1 MKILKGFIANQSL
14 TSNVPGIVSDFGE
27 ISTWSLTYTRER
39 GEYHDPNVPGYR
51 LISARSFDTALGEIE
66 APQTLVNETID
77 MAVKTM
83 QYVAQNMRP
92 YDVDDF
98 KNTLMAL
105 FYNRAYNINIGP
117 FYNGSALALP
127 EWISWYSTNHDDT
140 FVRIW
145 FSNTAF
151 ADQFDEYET
160 TIIPPIDNLD
170 DFFLL
175 PGQVKNKLEAV
186 SFTDLME
193 KIQDAKDY
201 RPETFIRSLSF
212 DYVPANNS
220 EPISTKWTMLIYGI
234 AGDNI
239 DSIKDAFIDYI
250 LANSSHSRTDW
261 ETIMPGL
268 FSRTEFILL
277 PRWDKYSIPNL
288 LVEEGLYSSLI
299 DPLEAVAFCKY
310 NLTYY
315 PSVHIERNITVFP
328 HDYKAITI
336 CAINGTANVE
346 GKEKYNI
353 MYKDYIPVPSTSLDF
368 NRMTEK
374 TREWLLVLQEM
385 LILAE
390 IMDEFT
396 SLPRKFRRIF
406 RQNQLYISTVL
417 DNVHYL
423 MLTKKQLEA
432 NLNSNGD

>member
-14 TSNVPGIVSDFGE
+14 TSNVPGVVSDFGE
-27 ISTWSLTYTRER
+27 ISTWSLTYTKER

-51 LISARSFDTALGEIE
+51 LISARSFDTVLGEIE

-92 YDVDDF
+92 YDIDDF
-98 KNTLMAL
+98 RNTLMAL

-127 EWISWYSTNHDDT
+127 EWISWYSTKHDNT

-145 FSNTAF
+145 FSNKAF

-175 PGQVKNKLEAV
+175 PGQVKAKLEAV
-186 SFTDLME
+186 SFTELVE

-212 DYVPANNS
+212 DYVPINNS

-250 LANSSHSRTDW
+250 LANSSHSRTEW

-336 CAINGTANVE
+336 CAINGTVNVE